1 VTQVRFEQAMN
12 EMLRDMQGTTGAAPP
27 VMHFPV
33 WFGVI
38 FAVPL
43 LSLLLWVVVYHIF
56 LSVFVGVDLN
66 DRWSCHPPAN
76 RAPPCKFP

>member
-1 VTQVRFEQAMN
+1 MVLIPGTQVRFEQAMN

-27 VMHFPV
+27 SMHIPI

-43 LSLLLWVVVYHIF
+43 LSLLLWIVV
-56 LSVFVGVDLN
+56 SRKEVFQD
-66 DRWSCHPPAN
+66 DAARPAS
-76 RAPPCKFP
+76 